1 MSKLHRTARIVAALA
16 VGLTFAL
23 PALAGPP
30 LICHPFVT
38 GTAPVLPWT
47 PGQNWNSP
55 DLSYDVGNLAADTLA
70 LLSPDAPVLA
80 RMENM
85 RRATIYAAKDPRIGA
100 ELLRAV
106 VARAEAADAPPLAW
120 FDAGYLVE
128 TYRQYGVVVH
138 EFRMLPKPQD
148 YVPLLSGADV
158 GLDGYALVRKAAT
171 LDPELAPEVEFA
183 ASLMVRDNSV
193 GEQHRRR
200 AAAGATAGSLLAHNL
215 ERF

>member
-1 MSKLHRTARIVAALA
+1 MSTSHRTTRIAAALA
-16 VGLTFAL
+16 VGLTLAL

-38 GTAPVLPWT
+38 GTSPVLPWS
-47 PGQNWNSP
+47 PGRDWNSP
-55 DLSYDVGNLAADTLA
+55 DPSYDVAKLTADTLA

-106 VARAEAADAPPLAW
+106 VARTEAADASAHAW

-138 EFRMLPKPQD
+138 EFRMLPTPKD

-158 GLDGYALVRKAAT
+158 VLDGYALVRKAAT

-183 ASLMVRDNSV
+183 ASLMVRDNAV
-193 GEQHRRR
+193 GEEHRRQ
-200 AAAGATAGSLLAHNL
+200 AAAGATAGSLLARNL
-215 ERF
+215 ER